1 MSDRFVIAGLIVLVT
16 NAQGKLRQVPLTLKQ
31 SGRVRRFVSKLH
43 EGGLHIAPE
52 DLLLLTEKDAM
63 ETFGQLTGKLPLRE
77 RWKRRL
83 ARLKSIWFSYPN
95 PLSKV
100 VRPFPASDS
109 LDSTG
114 SPATAEPAELMPRA
128 CSGANLT
135 VLPPDEA
142 ITAIASEE

>member
-63 ETFGQLTGKLPLRE
+63 ETFGKLTGKLPFME
-77 RWKRRL
+77 RWKRRFV
-83 ARLKSIWFSYPN
+83 RLG
-95 PLSKV
+95 V
-100 VRPFPASDS
+100 
-109 LDSTG
+109 STG
-114 SPATAEPAELMPRA
+114 ILPAVAAAPCAPDSGPQLAILSPADDHEK
-128 CSGANLT
+128 
-135 VLPPDEA
+135 EA
-142 ITAIASEE
+142 V